1 MMMSLL
7 LRGAWL
13 TEGVDTQE
21 AAYVVGFPVQAPV
34 NADGAQGARFPHGVD
49 AHGLWAPVQVV
60 GSGGC
65 LYCGAG
71 DEFQGWELWGIGF
84 SFHNFAFAFVEHET
98 N

>member
-1 MMMSLL
+1 
-7 LRGAWL
+7 LRGTWL

-21 AAYVVGFPVQAPV
+21 AAYIVCPPVEATLD
-34 NADGAQGARFPHGVD
+34 ADGAQWTRFPHCVD

-65 LYCGAG
+65 LYCGTG
-71 DEFQGWELWGIGF
+71 DRFQGWELCGIGF
-84 SFHNFAFAFVEHET
+84 IFHNFAFAFVEHET